1 MTLIDHFKTMLKY
14 ETWANQAS
22 LASIETVPAPARS
35 GMPFT
40 RALQVMAHNQLARR
54 VWLAR
59 LQGRTETVPDWFPS
73 WPLAEIAAAAA
84 ELDALWAA
92 YVAGLTEADLERTAS
107 YRSSDGV
114 AFSSKVH
121 EVLAHVAN
129 HSTYHRGQVA
139 RLVSEAGGRRAS
151 TDLIAM
157 TRTSSVRSS
166 ETPG

>member
-1 MTLIDHFKTMLKY
+1 VTLIDHFKTMLAY

-22 LASIETVPAPARS
+22 LASIESVPPSARS
-35 GMPFT
+35 GMLFT

-59 LQGRTETVPDWFPS
+59 LQGRTETIPDWFPS
-73 WPLAEIAAAAA
+73 WTVAEIAAAAA
-84 ELDALWAA
+84 QLDGTWSA
-92 YVAGLTEADLERTAS
+92 YLAGLSETDLTKIAS
-107 YRSSDGV
+107 YRSSEGT
-114 AFSSKVH
+114 AYSSTVH

-151 TDLIAM
+151 TDFIAM
-157 TRTSSVRSS
+157 TRKS
-166 ETPG
+166 